1 VVSEVPIKKKTVDHM
16 TPKGAISRKPAT
28 PDLAALRQ
36 AKNLSLAQISEATK
50 IREHYL
56 RAIEESRFEDLP
68 GGVFATSYIRQY
80 ARAIDYDECD
90 LLAAYSATLPEEEPE
105 ESPAAP
111 RGLIGILLRSLGL
124 RQLAP
129 R

>member
-1 VVSEVPIKKKTVDHM
+1 MPIKRIAVDHM
-16 TPKGAISRKPAT
+16 TPKRAILRKPAT

-36 AKNLSLAQISEATK
+36 AKNISLAQISEATK
-50 IREHYL
+50 IREYYL
-56 RAIEESRFEDLP
+56 RAIEESRFEELP
-68 GGVFATSYIRQY
+68 GGVFTTSYIRQY

-90 LLAAYSATLPEEEPE
+90 LLASYGATLPKEEPE
-105 ESPAAP
+105 EPAVAP
-111 RGLIGILLRSLGL
+111 RGLIGILLRSLGF